1 MELFGQTERRLLDM
15 YQVYLG
21 MAERMKKYAGWTI
34 YVVLLY
40 DVSRQQTGVLRQGE
54 CDLLVPILVQHQGP
68 GQGQAERQVS
78 LGP

>member
-34 YVVLLY
+34 MWTCYIMSL
-40 DVSRQQTGVLRQGE
+40 DSK
-54 CDLLVPILVQHQGP
+54 LVF
-68 GQGQAERQVS
+68 
-78 LGP
+78 

>member
-21 MAERMKKYAGWTI
+21 MAERMKKYAAWTI
-34 YVVLLY
+34 YVDLIY
-40 DVSRQQTGVLRQGE
+40 NVSRQQTGVLRQGE
-54 CDLLVPILVQHQGP
+54 CDLLVPILVQQQGP

-78 LGP
+78 LRP

>member
-34 YVVLLY
+34 YVDLLY
-40 DVSRQQTGVLRQGE
+40 NVSRQQTGVLRQV
-54 CDLLVPILVQHQGP
+54 DLMDF
-68 GQGQAERQVS
+68 S
-78 LGP
+78 